1 MPETVPIHL
10 SAEDVRRA
18 LQEEA
23 KKYPQRR
30 PWDAWEDEVLR
41 DFHGKVPYHIL
52 AQRLGRTTSMVSH
65 RVEIL
70 GLTKRK
76 TPESSGNVTK
86 NRARDRN

>member
-1 MPETVPIHL
+1 MPELVPIRL

-23 KKYPQRR
+23 RKYPQRR
-30 PWDAWEDEVLR
+30 PWEAWEDEVLR

-52 AQRLGRTTSMVSH
+52 AQKLGRTMSMVSH
-65 RVEIL
+65 RLEIL

-76 TPESSGNVTK
+76 VPEPPGNVIK
-86 NRARDRN
+86 NKVRDRN